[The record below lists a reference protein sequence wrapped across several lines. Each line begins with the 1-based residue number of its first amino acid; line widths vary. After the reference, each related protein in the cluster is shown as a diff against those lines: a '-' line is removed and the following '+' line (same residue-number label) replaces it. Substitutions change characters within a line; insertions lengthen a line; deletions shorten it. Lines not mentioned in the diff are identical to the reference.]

1 MRVPSKP
8 LPKPPSK
15 PLPTPPSSSSSSA
28 KPAPV
33 PRSHDAP
40 RSKPLPQLPADG
52 KAAPAERTD
61 AVAHCVVLTSP
72 LLINGKLPSS
82 IEAHPKCYV
91 FEATGAE
98 MWPST
103 VSQRVADT
111 VRQGGA

>member
-1 MRVPSKP
+1 
-8 LPKPPSK
+8 
-15 PLPTPPSSSSSSA
+15 
-28 KPAPV
+28 
-33 PRSHDAP
+33 
-40 RSKPLPQLPADG
+40 
-52 KAAPAERTD
+52 
-61 AVAHCVVLTSP
+61 VLTSP